1 VSSPASS
8 SPVQMERFAGGR
20 SWLVAGGGLGLVLL
34 LASLGGF
41 AVDPKAAAYS
51 YLVAFVYWCGIAFAS
66 VLLLQIFHATRAKWM
81 VLLRRPVEVMGATM
95 PLFVLLFIPVAFLG
109 MKHLYSWVDPATSYP
124 AGTPHLKETLELLAH
139 KSPWLNTGF
148 FIGRGFFYILLASFV
163 SYRLFGWSKAQD
175 VSGDVQLSQKQRT
188 LGTGMIP
195 FVGLAMTFAAF
206 DWMMS
211 LNPTWFSTVF
221 GVYYFGGSMVSA
233 LSVLA
238 IVTAESRSKDS
249 FGAHMTPEHTHNIG
263 KLMLAFTCFWT
274 YIAFSQLLLIWI
286 AGLPEETPFYITR
299 FAPGWRWIG
308 GFMVVGNFFLPFG
321 ALLSRS
327 LKRDPNKLKIVAFW
341 ILLVHY
347 VDIYWLIMPTLYPEG
362 MSFSPVSLGTALAAF
377 VGMGLLTISFG
388 ISRLRGQ
395 YAIPVKDPY
404 LADSLRYRQP

>member
-1 VSSPASS
+1 VSAASS
-8 SPVQMERFAGGR
+8 SSPLHLERFAGGKQ
-20 SWLVAGGGLGLVLL
+20 WLVAGGGAGLVLL

-41 AVDPKAAAYS
+41 ALDPKAAAYS
-51 YLVAFVYWCGIAFAS
+51 YLVAFAYWAGLAFAS

-81 VLLRRPVEVMGATM
+81 VVLRRPVEAMAATV
-95 PLFVLLFIPVAFLG
+95 PLFLLLFIPVIFG

-124 AGTPHLKETLELLAH
+124 AGTPHLNETLALLAH
-139 KSPWLNTGF
+139 KRPWLNPTF
-148 FIGRGFFYILLASFV
+148 FIVRGFFYLLLATFV
-163 SYRLFGWSKAQD
+163 AYRLFGWSKKQD
-175 VSGDVQLSQKQRT
+175 TSGDVQLSQKQRN

-221 GVYYFGGSMVSA
+221 GVYYFGGSIASA
-233 LSVLA
+233 LSLLA
-238 IVTAESRSKDS
+238 IVTELSRSKDS
-249 FGAHMTPEHTHNIG
+249 FGAHMSVDHTHNIG
-263 KLMLAFTCFWT
+263 KLMLAFVCFWT

-299 FAPGWRWIG
+299 FNPGWAGIG
-308 GFMVVGNFFLPFG
+308 VFLIVGNFFVPFG

-327 LKRDPNKLKIVAFW
+327 LKRDPRKLAIVAAW

-347 VDIYWLIMPTLYPEG
+347 VDLYWLIMPTIYPTEV
-362 MSFSPVSLGTALAAF
+362 SFHWTDATAF
-377 VGMGLLTISFG
+377 FGMGLLAIAFG
-388 ISRLRGQ
+388 VSRLRGQ
-395 YAIPVKDPY
+395 YAVPVKDPY